1 MDTCCVHTGDSG
13 HRACEGYI
21 QSAVRVKRKYFIE
34 EVLIISST
42 GGHTTAL
49 LVLVLLMLWCWW
61 WPSEKTL
68 RSAVRCLYTATGQG
82 AVVRWCC
89 CLMLCIIGVETGGGW
104 WLHGAGLE
112 QL

>member
-42 GGHTTAL
+42 GGHTTAGAGAVAADAVVVVAKRENIAECGDVSL
-49 LVLVLLMLWCWW
+49 YRH
-61 WPSEKTL
+61 WPG
-68 RSAVRCLYTATGQG
+68 CCG
-82 AVVRWCC
+82 AVVLLSDVVYNWC
-89 CLMLCIIGVETGGGW
+89 
-104 WLHGAGLE
+104 
-112 QL
+112 

>member
-42 GGHTTAL
+42 GGHTTAGAVSDAM
-49 LVLVLLMLWCWW
+49 VLVVAKRENIAECGDV
-61 WPSEKTL
+61 S
-68 RSAVRCLYTATGQG
+68 LYRPWLGCCG
-82 AVVRWCC
+82 AVVLLSDVVYNWC
-89 CLMLCIIGVETGGGW
+89 
-104 WLHGAGLE
+104 
-112 QL
+112 